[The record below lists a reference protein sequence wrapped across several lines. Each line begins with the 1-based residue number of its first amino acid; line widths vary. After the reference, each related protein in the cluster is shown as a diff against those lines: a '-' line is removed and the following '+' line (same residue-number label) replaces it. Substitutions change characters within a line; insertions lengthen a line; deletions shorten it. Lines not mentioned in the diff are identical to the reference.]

1 MHAGALHL
9 ATVLA
14 AEKSRVPFF
23 IAGGLLACWALIVSL
38 GLGLRRPQ
46 FPGNLGGERAVI
58 AISLV
63 LVLGATSTAV
73 ISSSAPAKA
82 SEPSPPAPGT
92 TTEKA
97 ASPGAPATPSAPGG
111 SAAGSNAPSSSS
123 APATSSTPASAPAA
137 HTALTLS
144 SSPTTI
150 AYNTKQLSAKAG
162 TVTITFNNPAA
173 LEHNVTV
180 AQGSTVLGATPTFTG
195 GTKTLTLNLKPG
207 TYSFYCTVPG
217 HRAAGMEGTLTVT

>member
-1 MHAGALHL
+1 MHAAALHL
-9 ATVLA
+9 APVLA

-23 IAGGLLACWALIVSL
+23 IAGGLLAAWALIVSL

-46 FPGNLGGERAVI
+46 FPGNLGGERVVI

-73 ISSSAPAKA
+73 ISSSSPAKA
-82 SEPSPPAPGT
+82 AEPSPQAPGT
-92 TTEKA
+92 STEKGA
-97 ASPGAPATPSAPGG
+97 AAGAPATPNAPGG
-111 SAAGSNAPSSSS
+111 SAAGSAAPSASKPS
-123 APATSSTPASAPAA
+123 AASTTPASKPPA
-137 HTALTLS
+137 HTALTIS
-144 SSPTTI
+144 ASTTTI
-150 AYNTKQLSAKAG
+150 AYSTKQLSAKAG

-173 LEHNVTV
+173 LEHNLTV
-180 AQGSTVLGATPTFTG
+180 AQGSSVLGATPTFTA